1 MTKKDLLIRVC
12 EKTGISKKEAK
23 IVIEATFEAITDIVT
38 EGRKLTVVNF
48 GVFEKKKRNSKKGTN
63 PVTGE
68 HIMIPEKYVANFR
81 PGEMLKKKVN
91 Q

>member
-1 MTKKDLLIRVC
+1 MTKKDLLVRVC

-23 IVIEATFEAITDIVT
+23 MIVEATFESITDMVT
-38 EGRKLTVVNF
+38 EGNKLTIVNF
-48 GVFEKKKRNSKKGTN
+48 GVFEKKKRSRKKGTN

-68 HIMIPEKYVANFR
+68 HIFIPEKYVANFR